1 MTRHHDPTG
10 LITTATLFDVLSW
23 AEAVGED
30 RDAIREL
37 RRVPARLG
45 LVDEDLPLVPAD
57 LGFFEAS
64 VAPTA
69 YALVSQAR
77 DQLGARQRANSRLRA
92 LLGRFHAA
100 RAGLPRKTGGDA
112 GWGQLVDYVK
122 KHEGFVD
129 RGARFT
135 KGRSRSLAMLRARAT
150 SAPDAL
156 DQEAIDRM
164 AAGCSADKRK
174 SLRKA
179 LRFLNDLIA
188 AAECHPEIAA
198 LLPVAPLPM
207 PTPVARGRRILWKTL
222 PAPFRASAEAALARV
237 LAGPEDWAAEAYARI
252 EAGAD
257 PEHVYAELN
266 AEVPQRRRPPRNTR
280 AALAS
285 YRGAVTWLLRAAEGQ
300 GQRRQDLTRIEDLL
314 RFSVIVA
321 AVEAEAGR
329 QGNRPGCGTSA
340 KTQTLNARLTA
351 LRTIC
356 KRGLHRGD
364 LVATL
369 AIIEKKHAAAIVK
382 PAEAEMPERIGAFC
396 QELKDHPDIA
406 ARLVRGP
413 WQLADLAEARLAAAT
428 NRGAALSALRIYIA
442 AALLALQMSRPVRPE
457 NLIRLRLR
465 ATEHARGNMKWLP
478 EGNRLRVQFAKGE
491 VKNHRLVG
499 VPVSGRDAEILRRW
513 QSGLRPRYLK
523 LRGIGDS
530 AYLFPGEAR
539 PRMLPEH
546 LDLPAGCLSVSS
558 FAEIWNDGMA
568 HLGLRLTPHM
578 CRHAVATLTLAV
590 HPGSFGL
597 AAAILADAE
606 DTVRKH
612 YGQDSGEAAAQSIRA
627 HLLGTYPD
635 LFRQLTRGKA

>member
-1 MTRHHDPTG
+1 MTRHDPVG
-10 LITTATLFDVLSW
+10 LTTTTTLADVLSW
-23 AEAVGED
+23 AEVVGENP
-30 RDAIREL
+30 DAIREL
-37 RRVPARLG
+37 RRVPGRLG
-45 LVDEDLPLVPAD
+45 LVDDDLPLIPAD
-57 LGFFEAS
+57 PSFFEAS
-64 VAPTA
+64 IAPTA
-69 YALVSQAR
+69 YAIVSNAV
-77 DQLGARQRANSRLRA
+77 DQKGGRQRANSRLRA
-92 LLGRFHAA
+92 LLRRFRNAHSVAPTKAA
-100 RAGLPRKTGGDA
+100 GGNAWDR
-112 GWGQLVDYVK
+112 LVDYVK
-122 KHEGFVD
+122 ANEGFTD
-129 RGARFT
+129 RGACFPR
-135 KGRSRSLAMLRARAT
+135 GRHKSLAMLRARA
-150 SAPDAL
+150 SCAPAAL
-156 DQEAIDRM
+156 NQAVIDRI

-188 AAECHPEIAA
+188 AAERHPEIAA

-207 PTPVARGRRILWKTL
+207 PTPVARGQRILWKTL
-222 PAPFRASAEAALARV
+222 PAPFRASVEAALARV

-266 AEVPQRRRPPRNTR
+266 AEAPKRRRPPRNTR

-285 YRGAVTWLLRAAEGQ
+285 YRGAVTWLLRAAEGC
-300 GQRRQDLTRIEDLL
+300 GQRRQDLTRIENLL

-356 KRGLHRGD
+356 KHGLHRSD

-590 HPGSFGL
+590 HPGNFGL